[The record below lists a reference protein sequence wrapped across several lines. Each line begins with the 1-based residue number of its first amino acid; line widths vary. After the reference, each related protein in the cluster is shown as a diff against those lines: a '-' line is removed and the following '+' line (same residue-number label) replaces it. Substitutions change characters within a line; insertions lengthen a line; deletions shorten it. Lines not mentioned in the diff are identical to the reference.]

1 MKYLFITFLIVILLI
16 TPTFAAAEGDSENP
30 SEVITVTA
38 PDVYLTVKGE
48 DPSVTVIDVND
59 DTSVRSQFASA
70 IVSIFGEY
78 TPRTQTVTTY
88 LADGSQVV
96 SVEVVPGLAGL
107 DWLWLSSVG
116 LFALFLFCLMRLL
129 GGAVK

>member
-1 MKYLFITFLIVILLI
+1 MKHFFIALTVVVLLV
-16 TPTFAAAEGDSENP
+16 TSAFAAES
-30 SEVITVTA
+30 V
-38 PDVYLTVKGE
+38 PDVYVTVE
-48 DPSVTVIDVND
+48 RDASPVTVIDVND
-59 DTSVRSQFASA
+59 DMSVRSQFASA

-78 TPRTQTVTTY
+78 TPRTQTVITY
-88 LADGSQVV
+88 LPDGTSVE

-107 DWLWLSSVG
+107 DWVWISAVG